1 VGDNPRVQT
10 LKNRL
15 ALGGVQLA
23 YCLFAACW
31 RRQQAAVQH
40 LITVP
45 LQLLKQPTPYFS
57 DMFTIAV
64 HDITSS

>member
-1 VGDNPRVQT
+1 
-10 LKNRL
+10 L

-31 RRQQAAVQH
+31 RRQQAAVRH

-45 LQLLKQPTPYFS
+45 LQLLKQPTPYFRKILS
-57 DMFTIAV
+57 HRRFSL
-64 HDITSS
+64 H